1 MKKMTFKFFLKNN
14 SVILLCKIDKSKNV
28 CFLDKIDYI
37 KKLDA
42 EFDTPFYEKLTKNPL
57 LDNIKSFNK
66 LISTMKPY
74 ISYRNFYKIKPKQNI
89 KKINGS
95 SYCTNRISMQS
106 KNK

>member
-42 EFDTPFYEKLTKNPL
+42 EFDTPFYEKLTK
-57 LDNIKSFNK
+57 IHF
-66 LISTMKPY
+66 
-74 ISYRNFYKIKPKQNI
+74 
-89 KKINGS
+89 
-95 SYCTNRISMQS
+95 
-106 KNK
+106 